1 MHRSTDRSAAASTT
15 SHGSTYTAGAATVI
29 WISPKRTGYDPEV
42 GTVLNRVDAFDL
54 PVFRTLT
61 ASLEI
66 VF

>member
-1 MHRSTDRSAAASTT
+1 M
-15 SHGSTYTAGAATVI
+15 I